1 MSEKP
6 LMELEESRI
15 FGLWPRRLLIFE
27 DRVETLGTEL
37 LQETVAPLGYGQID
51 RVTISNGVWF
61 ANLLV
66 GNRGGRPILM
76 RGLNGDIAER
86 AKALIEERVAQA
98 GASPP
103 RPEKPS
109 AARDTVDLV
118 HKLAELRDAGVLT
131 QEEFEAK
138 KRSITTAECSAA
150 SSLPSANL
158 YVEESG
164 WRGKLT
170 ARPARQPLH
179 RKGFREQN
187 WYLTIP
193 SVLRR

>member
-6 LMELEESRI
+6 LMELEESRM

-27 DRVETLGTEL
+27 DRVETHGTEL
-37 LQETVAPLGYGQID
+37 LQETVVPLGYGQID

-66 GNRGGRPILM
+66 GNRRGKPILM

-86 AKALIEERVAQA
+86 AKELIEERVAQA
-98 GASPP
+98 GTSPP
-103 RPEKPS
+103 RPQKSS
-109 AARDTVDLV
+109 AARDTAALV

-138 KRSITTAECSAA
+138 KSSMTTAEQ
-150 SSLPSANL
+150 
-158 YVEESG
+158 G
-164 WRGKLT
+164 
-170 ARPARQPLH
+170 H
-179 RKGFREQN
+179 R
-187 WYLTIP
+187 
-193 SVLRR
+193 